1 MCDYSIINF
10 PTRDAR
16 AGDRLTLDCLGES
29 GSRGFVASGDEDLD
43 TPTVVCVK
51 FGTELTLSGI
61 PEDLQARFGVGDSVT
76 VTFDKRTANTFESF
90 YRDGVLI
97 PGYEGHVSLQEL
109 PFGLKATVE
118 YVPSQ
123 ERSTGMMARALELE
137 AV

>member
-1 MCDYSIINF
+1 MCDYSIIGF

-16 AGDRLTLDCLGES
+16 VGDRLTLDCLGES
-29 GSRGFVASGDEDLD
+29 GSRGFVPEGSEDLD

-76 VTFDKRTANTFESF
+76 VSFDKRTANTLESF

-97 PGYEGHVSLQEL
+97 PGFDGHVSLQEL

-118 YVPSQ
+118 YVP
-123 ERSTGMMARALELE
+123 EDEPTAPMKVRVLELE
-137 AV
+137 TA